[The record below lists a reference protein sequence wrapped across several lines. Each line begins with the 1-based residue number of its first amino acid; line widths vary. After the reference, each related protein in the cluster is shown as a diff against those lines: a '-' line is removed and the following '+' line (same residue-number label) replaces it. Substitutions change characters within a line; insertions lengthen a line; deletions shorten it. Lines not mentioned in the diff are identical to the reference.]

1 MTLAC
6 ARTFLFFMFSVIY
19 VFKMRGHDKE
29 VVDKILKFF
38 PDFDAFALIPPSMD
52 RRVISKLNQKESQG
66 KIHPLFKKGLKEFQ
80 QMLHSKLTPKRSFVG
95 QGFVTGEGW
104 QFFNFF
110 SGLFST
116 SV

>member
-19 VFKMRGHDKE
+19 VFKVLGPSKE
-29 VVDKILKFF
+29 GDKILKFF
-38 PDFDAFALIPPSMD
+38 PDFDVFALTAPSLD
-52 RRVISKLNQKESQG
+52 ATVIRNLNQKESQG
-66 KIHPLFKKGLKEFQ
+66 KINSLFKKQLKEFQ